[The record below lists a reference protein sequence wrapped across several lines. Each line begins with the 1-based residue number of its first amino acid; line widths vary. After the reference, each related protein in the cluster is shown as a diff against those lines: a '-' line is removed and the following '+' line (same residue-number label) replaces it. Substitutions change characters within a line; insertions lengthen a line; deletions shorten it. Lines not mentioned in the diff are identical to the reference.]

1 MQLKVR
7 KKQNNS
13 KDCIVCGYHNP
24 LSLACRFYETE
35 GEILVGICTGKNEHQ
50 SYPGRMHG
58 GMITALL
65 DEAIGRAVQMKD
77 PNMWAV
83 TGELTIKYR
92 KPVPLDEEM
101 KTFCKVVKDTSRIF
115 VGKGFIE
122 NEQGDILAE
131 ATATYVKLPLDKIM
145 KQSPDDALDY
155 VPWPNDVVETP
166 AYVEMKNETFF
177 QER

>member
-1 MQLKVR
+1 MKLKVL

-13 KDCIVCGYHNP
+13 KDCIVCGYRNP
-24 LSLACRFYETE
+24 LSLKSRFYELE
-35 GEILVGICTGKNEHQ
+35 GDILAGICTGVNEHQ

-65 DEAIGRAVQMKD
+65 DEAIGRAVQIKD

-92 KPVPLDEEM
+92 KPVPLDEEI
-101 KTFCKVVKDTSRIF
+101 KTFCKVIKDTSRIF

-122 NEQGDILAE
+122 SKNGELLAE
-131 ATATYVKLPLDKIM
+131 AVATYVKLPLGKIM
-145 KQSPDDALDY
+145 QQGDNGELDY
-155 VPWPNDVVETP
+155 VPWPNDVVPVPEFI
-166 AYVEMKNETFF
+166 EMKNENFF
-177 QER
+177 NA